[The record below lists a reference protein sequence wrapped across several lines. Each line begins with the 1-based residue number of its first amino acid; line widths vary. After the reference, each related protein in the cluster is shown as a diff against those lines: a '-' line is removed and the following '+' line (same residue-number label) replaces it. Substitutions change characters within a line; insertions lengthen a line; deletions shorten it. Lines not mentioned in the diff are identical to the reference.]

1 MKWLSNVWVHRVLGL
16 ALGGVFLYAAK
27 DKLIDPRPLITII
40 WGYQLLPN
48 GPINLIAI
56 FMPWME
62 LLVGLTLATGYKR
75 RAGAFWATVL
85 LTGFIG
91 ALGINAVR
99 GLNVACGCFSTSA
112 TETHNAWLLVL
123 RDLPMWLAAA
133 VMLLFARAGAVGGG
147 QSRAVEGPG
156 VPSEE

>member
-1 MKWLSNVWVHRVLGL
+1 MRWLRNVWLHRVLGL
-16 ALGGVFLYAAK
+16 ALGAIFLYAAK

-48 GPINLIAI
+48 GPINPVAI

-62 LLVGLTLATGYKR
+62 LLVGLTLVTGVKR
-75 RAGAFWATVL
+75 RAGAFWATL
-85 LTGFIG
+85 MLTGFMI
-91 ALGINAVR
+91 ALGINAAR

-112 TETHNAWLLVL
+112 SETHDAWFLVL

-133 VMLLFARAGAVGGG
+133 VMLVFAPSARKKAEGLTPAGPTV
-147 QSRAVEGPG
+147 S
-156 VPSEE
+156 